1 MSYGTGQYGTFL
13 YSGQPGATSDDIQG
27 YRPDLMSYLPRYYI
41 KSNIMRAIQN
51 ANEEQL
57 EKLNYAIDDL
67 RRQMFVDT
75 ATWGLDLWEMEYGI
89 STDRSRSYERRRE
102 VIKAKM
108 RGAGT
113 TTKEMVKSVAAAFS
127 GGEVDV
133 HEHPREYR
141 FEIQFIG
148 VRGIP
153 PNMSGLIDAID
164 NIKPAHLAYSFKYTY
179 TWWDKISELTWGDA
193 QTMTWNDLRVYE

>member
-1 MSYGTGQYGTFL
+1 MYGTGQYGTFL
-13 YSGQPGATSDDIQG
+13 YSGQPSATSDDIQG
-27 YRPDLMSYLPRYYI
+27 YRPDLMSYLPRFYKDI
-41 KSNIMRAIQN
+41 LEIRAIQEV
-51 ANEEQL
+51 NEDELEQI
-57 EKLNYAIDDL
+57 YSSIDDIL
-67 RRQMFVDT
+67 NQLYIET
-75 ATWGLDLWEMEYGI
+75 ATWGLDIWEREFGI
-89 STDRSRSYERRRE
+89 HTDRSKTFVRRRE
-102 VIKAKM
+102 IIRAKM

-113 TTKEMVKSVAAAFS
+113 TTKEMIKNVAQAFS
-127 GGEVDV
+127 GGEVEV
-133 HEHPREYR
+133 HEYPREYR

-193 QTMTWNDLRVYE
+193 RTMTWNDLRVYE